1 MSRALVVAA
10 LTAAALLASGTAAS
24 AHVAV
29 TPERSAPGEFLIYT
43 LTVPN
48 ELERQSTIEVDV
60 TLPDGF
66 TLEAAQAVPG
76 WATRVT
82 KGADGSA
89 ERIRWSG
96 GRIPPGTFAAFQ
108 LRGRNGDRPAT
119 LAWKT
124 VQRYER
130 TTVSWTGAAGG
141 DTPAAITRIERGAPV
156 DTGQPATPATTDG
169 SDPLARSR
177 AALAGVLAGTA
188 LLVAAVAAVRR
199 RPGPASVEEAKP
211 AARTEERPRAKAR
224 RS

>member
-1 MSRALVVAA
+1 MRRALAAAA
-10 LTAAALLASGTAAS
+10 LTAAALVASAGTAS

-29 TPERSAPGEFLIYT
+29 TPERSAPGEFLAYT

-48 ELERQSTIEVDV
+48 ELEGQSTTDVEV
-60 TLPDGF
+60 TLPGGF

-76 WATRVT
+76 WTTRVT
-82 KGADGSA
+82 KGADGTA

-108 LRGRNGDRPAT
+108 LRGRNGDQAAT
-119 LAWKT
+119 LAWKA

-130 TTVSWTGAAGG
+130 TTVSWTGAADD
-141 DTPAAITRIERGAPV
+141 DTPAATTRI
-156 DTGQPATPATTDG
+156 DPAASADPARPAATAAADG
-169 SDPLARSR
+169 TDPLARSR

-188 LLVAAVAAVRR
+188 LAVAAVAAFRV
-199 RPGPASVEEAKP
+199 
-211 AARTEERPRAKAR
+211 AAFR

>member
-1 MSRALVVAA
+1 MLRALAAAA
-10 LTAAALLASGTAAS
+10 LTAAALLASAPTAS

-29 TPERSAPGEFLIYT
+29 TPERSAPGEFLAYT

-48 ELERQSTIEVDV
+48 ELEGQSTTDVEV

-76 WATRVT
+76 WTTRVA
-82 KGADGSA
+82 KGADGRA

-108 LRGRNGDRPAT
+108 LRGRNGDQPAT
-119 LAWKT
+119 LAWKA

-130 TTVSWTGAAGG
+130 TTVSWTGAADD
-141 DTPAAITRIERGAPV
+141 DTPAATTRIDPAAAAG
-156 DTGQPATPATTDG
+156 TGQPAATATAEG
-169 SDPLARSR
+169 ADPLARSR
-177 AALAGVLAGTA
+177 AALAAVLAGTA
-188 LLVAAVAAVRR
+188 LLVAAVVAL
-199 RPGPASVEEAKP
+199 
-211 AARTEERPRAKAR
+211 RT

>member
-1 MSRALVVAA
+1 MLRALAAAA
-10 LTAAALLASGTAAS
+10 LTAAALLAAAGTAS

-29 TPERSAPGEFLIYT
+29 TPERSAPGEFLAYT

-48 ELERQSTIEVDV
+48 ELERQSTTDVEV

-66 TLEAAQAVPG
+66 TLEAAQALPG
-76 WATRVT
+76 WTTRVT

-89 ERIRWSG
+89 ERVRWSG

-119 LAWKT
+119 LAWKA
-124 VQRYER
+124 VQRYEQ
-130 TTVSWTGAAGG
+130 TTVSWTGAADG
-141 DTPAAITRIERGAPV
+141 DTPAATTRIDPAAPV
-156 DTGQPATPATTDG
+156 DAGQPAAPAAGDG
-169 SDPLARSR
+169 TDPLARSR

-188 LLVAAVAAVRR
+188 LLVAAVAVF
-199 RPGPASVEEAKP
+199 
-211 AARTEERPRAKAR
+211 R

>member
-1 MSRALVVAA
+1 MLRALAAAA
-10 LTAAALLASGTAAS
+10 LTVAALLASAATAS

-29 TPERSAPGEFLIYT
+29 TPERSASGQFLAYT

-48 ELERQSTIEVDV
+48 ELEGQSTTDVEVAV
-60 TLPDGF
+60 PDGF

-76 WATRVT
+76 WTTRVT

-89 ERIRWSG
+89 ARIRWSG

-119 LAWKT
+119 LAWKA
-124 VQRYER
+124 VQRYEK
-130 TTVSWTGAAGG
+130 TTVSWTGAADG
-141 DTPAAITRIERGAPV
+141 DTPAATTRIDPATSL
-156 DTGQPATPATTDG
+156 DTGQPAAPAASTDG

-188 LLVAAVAAVRR
+188 LLVAVVAAF
-199 RPGPASVEEAKP
+199 
-211 AARTEERPRAKAR
+211 R